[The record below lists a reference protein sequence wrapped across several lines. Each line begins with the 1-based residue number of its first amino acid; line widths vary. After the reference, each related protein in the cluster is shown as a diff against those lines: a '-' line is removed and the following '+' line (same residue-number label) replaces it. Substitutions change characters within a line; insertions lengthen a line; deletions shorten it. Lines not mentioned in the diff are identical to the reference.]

1 MVYNTYLLS
10 DLLWGKRKPLIMLL
24 TFIISDIMLRESREG
39 IWKELPLCRSL
50 DHLIIVRFID
60 QYGLYLC
67 RYEQLLNSM
76 KIRLK
81 TPPTTRK
88 MITEDLI
95 LLFLGSFLLTHLTPL
110 LMPLPKSPVCSF
122 FPEEL
127 SLWYFSSRKWF
138 VMPAWSLLPMFDI

>member
-10 DLLWGKRKPLIMLL
+10 DLL
-24 TFIISDIMLRESREG
+24 LREKEAPYYAANIHYFRHYAEREQRRHLEG
-39 IWKELPLCRSL
+39 LPFYRSL

-95 LLFLGSFLLTHLTPL
+95 LLFLGSFLLTDLTPL

-122 FPEEL
+122 FPEEI
-127 SLWYFSSRKWF
+127 SL
-138 VMPAWSLLPMFDI
+138 

>member
-1 MVYNTYLLS
+1 
-10 DLLWGKRKPLIMLL
+10 MLL

-39 IWKELPLCRSL
+39 IWRELLFYRSL
-50 DHLIIVRFID
+50 DHLIIVLCFID

-67 RYEQLLNSM
+67 RYEQLPNSM

-81 TPPTTRK
+81 TPPRTRK
-88 MITEDLI
+88 MIIEDLI
-95 LLFLGSFLLTHLTPL
+95 LLFLGSFPLTDLLAPS

-127 SLWYFSSRKWF
+127 SL
-138 VMPAWSLLPMFDI
+138 